1 MTPNMG
7 DQSGAGAAM
16 GAGVGTGVGVGMGT
30 DAGTARG
37 GWSSVCDF
45 SELWPNIGVGALVN
59 GRQIA
64 IFLVGEALYAL
75 DNYDPASGAN
85 VLSRGIVG
93 DVKGEC
99 VVASPLYKH
108 HYGLVSGRCL
118 EDSAKSVNVYPV
130 RVLDGRVW
138 VNTEPQQQPPAA
150 RQLTPPIVRTT
161 CPYCGVGCGVLARR
175 LNGTVEIAGDTEHP
189 ANFGRLCSKGFALR
203 DTVGLEGRLLYPSI
217 HGRRVAWDEALTS
230 VARGFSDVIQR
241 HGPDAVAFYVSGQ
254 LLTEDYYIA
263 NKLMKGFIGSANID
277 TNSRLCMASAV
288 AGHRRAFGGDLV
300 PGCYEDLTLAD
311 LIVLTGSN
319 TAWCHP
325 VLFRRIVQEKERRP
339 ELKLVVIDPR
349 RTATAEIADLHLPI
363 RSGSDVP
370 LFNGLLTSLR
380 RRGATDT
387 EFVFAHTSGAIAALD
402 AAEASAPDVH
412 AVSRACGIEPTRIE
426 EFYRLF
432 AATERVVT
440 AFSQG
445 VNQSSA
451 GTDKVNSI
459 INCHLLTGR
468 IGRPGMGPFSLT
480 GQPNAMGGREVGGMA
495 NMLAAH
501 MELED
506 PLHRARVQEFWRS
519 PRMASRPGLKAVE
532 LFEAVHE
539 GRIKAIWIM
548 ATNPVVSL
556 PDSDRV
562 RAALQKCELV
572 VVSDCVARTD
582 TTALA
587 HVLLPAAAWGEKD
600 GTVTNSERRIS
611 RQRAFGP
618 LPGEAQPDWSIMAQ
632 VAQRMGFVEEFNY
645 GSPAEI
651 FDEHARLSA
660 VDNGGTR
667 VFDIGG
673 LAGLTSEEYEKFE
686 PIQWPVP
693 RREHKGTQR
702 LFEDGRFQHPDG
714 RARFVPTAPI
724 GPAAAAGEEFPF
736 ILNTGR
742 IRDQWHTMT
751 RTSQSPQLNEH
762 LPEPFADLHAQD
774 ALLLAVRDGEL
785 ARVTTARGSMV
796 ARVRTSGEVARGCV
810 FAPIHWS
817 AENAS
822 QARAGALVSAFV
834 DPISGE
840 PEFKHTPARVE
851 PFPVEWY
858 GLVLSRESLA
868 VADVTWWTTIRGRG
882 WHRYELAG
890 REVRD
895 WALWMRHRLGANA
908 ADGDYLEYQDAAA
921 GIYRAAHL
929 VDDRLRAC
937 LYVSRRPELPERS
950 WLAGLFE
957 RGRLEAPDR
966 IGLLAGR
973 PAGTREDAGPLVCSC
988 WAVGRNTL
996 RRAIAQH
1003 GLSDP
1008 KQVGA
1013 RFRAGTGCGSCVPEI
1028 KVLIAEHARKTS
1040 PSPPQPAVR
1049 YADTA

>member
-1 MTPNMG
+1 MT
-7 DQSGAGAAM
+7 AM
-16 GAGVGTGVGVGMGT
+16 
-30 DAGTARG
+30 
-37 GWSSVCDF
+37 
-45 SELWPNIGVGALVN
+45 
-59 GRQIA
+59 
-64 IFLVGEALYAL
+64 
-75 DNYDPASGAN
+75 
-85 VLSRGIVG
+85 
-93 DVKGEC
+93 
-99 VVASPLYKH
+99 
-108 HYGLVSGRCL
+108 
-118 EDSAKSVNVYPV
+118 
-130 RVLDGRVW
+130 
-138 VNTEPQQQPPAA
+138 
-150 RQLTPPIVRTT
+150 VRTT
-161 CPYCGVGCGVLARR
+161 CPYCGVGCGILARR
-175 LNGTVEIAGDTEHP
+175 LNDAPGRAATGTADIAGDPQHP
-189 ANFGRLCSKGFALR
+189 ANFGHLCSKGSALG
-203 DTVGLEGRLLYPSI
+203 DTLGLDGRLLHPQI
-217 HGRRVAWDEALTS
+217 GDRRVAWDEALTR
-230 VARGFSDVIQR
+230 VARSFSDVIQR

-254 LLTEDYYIA
+254 LLTEDYYVA

-300 PGCYEDLTLAD
+300 PQSYEDLTLAD

-325 VLFRRIVQEKERRP
+325 VLFRRMVEEKERRP

-349 RTATAEIADLHLPI
+349 RTATAELADLHLPV
-363 RSGSDVP
+363 RSGSDVL

-380 RRGATDT
+380 RRGMTDAR
-387 EFVFAHTSGAIAALD
+387 FVSAHTSGASVALD
-402 AAEASAPDVH
+402 AAEASAPDVD
-412 AVSRACGIEPTRIE
+412 AVARGCGIEPVRIE

-432 AATERVVT
+432 ATTERVVT

-501 MELED
+501 MELD
-506 PLHRARVQEFWRS
+506 NPLHRARVQEFWRS

-556 PDSDRV
+556 PDADRV
-562 RAALQKCELV
+562 RSALQKCEFV
-572 VVSDCVARTD
+572 AVSDCVARTD

-611 RQRAFGP
+611 RQRAFAP
-618 LPGEAQPDWSIMAQ
+618 LPGEARPDWWIMAQ
-632 VAQRMGFVEEFNY
+632 VAQRSGFFEEFNY
-645 GSPAEI
+645 RSPAEI

-660 VDNGGTR
+660 ADNGGTR

-673 LAGLTSEEYEKFE
+673 LAGLSPAEYEELK

-693 RREHKGTQR
+693 TRGHAGTQR
-702 LFEDGRFQHPDG
+702 LFEDGRFQHSDG
-714 RARFVPTAPI
+714 RARFVPTPPL
-724 GPAAAAGEEFPF
+724 GPAAAAGDEFPF

-751 RTSQSPQLNEH
+751 RTSQSPRLTEH
-762 LPEPFADLHAQD
+762 MPEPFADLHAQD
-774 ALLLAVRDGEL
+774 ALLLALREGEL
-785 ARVTTARGSMV
+785 ARVTTARGTMI
-796 ARVRTSGEVARGCV
+796 ARVKTSGEVARGCV

-817 AENAS
+817 GENAS
-822 QARAGALVSAFV
+822 QARAGALVSAVV

-858 GLVLSRESLA
+858 GFLLTRDPLTVS
-868 VADVTWWTTIRGRG
+868 DVTWWTAIRGRG
-882 WHRYELAG
+882 FHRYELAG
-890 REVRD
+890 RAEPRD
-895 WALWMRHRLGANA
+895 WALWMRQRLGATA
-908 ADGDYLEYQDAAA
+908 ADADYLDYQDAAA

-937 LYVSRRPELPERS
+937 IYVSRRPDLPDRA
-950 WLAGLFE
+950 WLARLFE
-957 RGRLEAPDR
+957 SDKLRATERT
-966 IGLLAGR
+966 GLLAGR
-973 PAGTREDAGPLVCSC
+973 PPGTRDDAGPIVCSC

-996 RRAIAQH
+996 RRVIAEH
-1003 GLSDP
+1003 GLTDTR
-1008 KQVGA
+1008 QVGT
-1013 RFRAGTGCGSCVPEI
+1013 RLRAGTGCGSCLAEI
-1028 KVLIAEHARKTS
+1028 KVLLEECGQKAS
-1040 PSPPQPAVR
+1040 QSPPQPARR